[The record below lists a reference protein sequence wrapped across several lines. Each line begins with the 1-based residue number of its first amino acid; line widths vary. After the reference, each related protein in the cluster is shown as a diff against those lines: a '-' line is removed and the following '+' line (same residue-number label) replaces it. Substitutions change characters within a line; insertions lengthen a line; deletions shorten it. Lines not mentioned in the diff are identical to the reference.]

1 MAKKLVRANF
11 TQGLFE
17 VQTTNFFFSIPIS
30 RYTITQ
36 NAPVRREQFPQFPVH
51 CSQSKIR
58 WRFSQMPPGSGSM
71 GGGAADSSPYAQ
83 HVPII
88 RLSLPDIPGAEWRAS
103 IFNAGNIIS
112 HGHYPLP
119 LSSHP
124 IHFRRVSTA
133 LHPIFRSAAA
143 PASIWLH
150 TSWDA
155 VISFSPQLLPS
166 LASGTDRHSN
176 LIKTQPIIRARIQ
189 PG

>member
-71 GGGAADSSPYAQ
+71 GGGGGFFTIRSTRPDHPSLSAGYPWGRMACLHLQCWQHHFPWPLPTASVISSD
-83 HVPII
+83 
-88 RLSLPDIPGAEWRAS
+88 SLPTGFYGA
-103 IFNAGNIIS
+103 
-112 HGHYPLP
+112 
-119 LSSHP
+119 SSDFP
-124 IHFRRVSTA
+124 QR
-133 LHPIFRSAAA
+133 RSAGFH
-143 PASIWLH
+143 LVTH
-150 TSWDA
+150 ELGRGD
-155 VISFSPQLLPS
+155 
-166 LASGTDRHSN
+166 
-176 LIKTQPIIRARIQ
+176 
-189 PG
+189 

>member
-71 GGGAADSSPYAQ
+71 GGGRRILHHTLNTSRSSVSLCRISLGQ
-83 HVPII
+83 NGVPPSSMLATSFPMAITHCLCHLI
-88 RLSLPDIPGAEWRAS
+88 RFTSDGFL
-103 IFNAGNIIS
+103 
-112 HGHYPLP
+112 
-119 LSSHP
+119 
-124 IHFRRVSTA
+124 RRF
-133 LHPIFRSAAA
+133 IRFSAA
-143 PASIWLH
+143 
-150 TSWDA
+150 
-155 VISFSPQLLPS
+155 PQRRLPS
-166 LASGTDRHSN
+166 GYTRVGTR
-176 LIKTQPIIRARIQ
+176 
-189 PG
+189 

>member
-17 VQTTNFFFSIPIS
+17 VQTTNFFFLFLFRVTQS
-30 RYTITQ
+30 RKTHRCAGSSFLNFLSTVPR
-36 NAPVRREQFPQFPVH
+36 A
-51 CSQSKIR
+51 
-58 WRFSQMPPGSGSM
+58 RFAGDSHRCHQDRVVW
-71 GGGAADSSPYAQ
+71 GGAADSSPYAQ

-176 LIKTQPIIRARIQ
+176 LIRTQPIIRARIQ